1 MHSKEIYI
9 QSLEDLSQAAKE
21 FLNIVGKE
29 RVFAFKG
36 KMGAGK
42 TTFIKALCEQLGV
55 EDNVCSPT
63 FAIVNVYFSKR
74 VGEVYHFDFYRL
86 DNESQAL
93 DIGAEEYFYSGNYC
107 FMEWAENIPSLIPD
121 NCIRVEI
128 EETTP
133 LARKI
138 TLHLPI

>member
-1 MHSKEIYI
+1 MHKKEIYI
-9 QSLEDLSQAAKE
+9 QSLEELPQRAKD
-21 FLNIVGKE
+21 FFDIVGKE

-63 FAIVNVYFSKR
+63 FAIVNVYFSNK
-74 VGEVYHFDFYRL
+74 VGDVYHFDFYRL
-86 DNESQAL
+86 DNEAQAL
-93 DIGAEEYFYSGNYC
+93 DIGVEEYFYSGNYC

-121 NCIRVEI
+121 NCIEVEI
-128 EETTP
+128 GETTSKT
-133 LARKI
+133 RKI
-138 TLHLPI
+138 TIHLPY